1 MNTQNVLKGTNSK
14 ILLIGKIK
22 GLAGEVKHTRKLL
35 LKAKTEKRVWQCAH
49 TKRIIGLDIRHHLLA
64 YAFMR
69 GEAYHN
75 LEKKC
80 RPEHQPNAE
89 SILQIVHAHLPWF
102 QSKTKWTVERVQD
115 WLKGEVS

>member
-1 MNTQNVLKGTNSK
+1 MNNVIKGTNSK

-22 GLAGEVKHTRKLL
+22 GLADESKRTRQLL
-35 LKAKTEKRVWQCAH
+35 LKSKTELRTQQCAYTKRV
-49 TKRIIGLDIRHHLLA
+49 IGLDIRHHLLA

-69 GEAYHN
+69 GEAYHT

-89 SILQIVHAHLPWF
+89 AILQIVHAQNNNPDDDYCIE
-102 QSKTKWTVERVQD
+102 SKSVDSRW
-115 WLKGEVS
+115 VSAVSKA

>member
-1 MNTQNVLKGTNSK
+1 MNTVNVLKGTNNK

-22 GLAGEVKHTRKLL
+22 GLAQESKHTRKLL
-35 LKAKTEKRVWQCAH
+35 LKAKSEKRVEQCAY
-49 TKRIIGLDIRHHLLA
+49 TKRVIGLDIRHHLLA

-69 GEAYHN
+69 GEAYHT

-89 SILQIVHAHLPWF
+89 AILQIVHAHLPYP
-102 QSKTKWTVERVQD
+102 QQTKGSVLEKIQA
-115 WLKGEVS
+115 WLKAEV

>member
-1 MNTQNVLKGTNSK
+1 MNNVIKGTNSK

-22 GLAGEVKHTRKLL
+22 GLADESKRTRQML
-35 LKAKTEKRVWQCAH
+35 LKSKTEMRTQQCAYTKRV
-49 TKRIIGLDIRHHLLA
+49 IGLDIRHHLLA

-69 GEAYHN
+69 GEAYHT

-89 SILQIVHAHLPWF
+89 AILQIVHAHLPF
-102 QSKTKWTVERVQD
+102 FHSKNQWTLEKVQA
-115 WLKGEVS
+115 WLKGEV